1 MDTTHPPIDP
11 DADTVLPAES
21 SSPAAQ
27 PRTSPAPVYAKRWD
41 VAHIDFS
48 RVEVDRVHDDDDL
61 FYLVVSAS
69 FIETGSDT
77 YTRNLIEHYADQPEI
92 ADWLQHQWEPEELQ
106 HGRALKTYA
115 QAVWPEFDWDTAYAA
130 FFDEYS
136 KLCTVEELE
145 DDRVLELVARCVVET
160 GTSTYYQAIRDLT
173 TEPVLA
179 DLANR
184 IRTDEVQHYK
194 HFYQYFRR
202 LQAEQGTGRA
212 RILGALRRRLL
223 ELRDSDSEI
232 ALRHVWAH
240 RHYPY
245 GPDTRPFEEVSQR
258 LFALVSARL
267 PIDQAVKMILKPVAL
282 PHRIER
288 WVERPLAKLARRAIT
303 A

>member
-1 MDTTHPPIDP
+1 MDYT
-11 DADTVLPAES
+11 
-21 SSPAAQ
+21 SSPIGSKAETLAPAA
-27 PRTSPAPVYAKRWD
+27 PTRPAAPSREPSAPVYAKRWD
-41 VAHIDFS
+41 VAQIDFS
-48 RVEVDRVHDDDDL
+48 RVEVDRVRDDDDL

-115 QAVWPEFDWDTAYAA
+115 QTVWPEFDWDTAFAA

-160 GTSTYYQAIRDLT
+160 GTSTYYTAIRDLT

-194 HFYQYFRR
+194 HFYHYFRR

-212 RILGALRRRLL
+212 RIVGALRRRLL

-245 GPDTRPFEEVSQR
+245 GPDTRSFEEVSRR
-258 LFALVSARL
+258 LFALVSTRL

-288 WVERPLAKLARRAIT
+288 WVERPLARLARRVMA